1 MQALRPSLFLAV
13 VHTAQCMPA
22 AVFILCPV
30 SVHAAYIATLYLCQ
44 ICGFRVLHLQAP
56 TDISSVQFHSHP
68 PPLVQARACP
78 STKTLCDRCFD
89 GFF

>member
-68 PPLVQARACP
+68 PPLLQERAWPTRKTMGARGV
-78 STKTLCDRCFD
+78 K
-89 GFF
+89 GF